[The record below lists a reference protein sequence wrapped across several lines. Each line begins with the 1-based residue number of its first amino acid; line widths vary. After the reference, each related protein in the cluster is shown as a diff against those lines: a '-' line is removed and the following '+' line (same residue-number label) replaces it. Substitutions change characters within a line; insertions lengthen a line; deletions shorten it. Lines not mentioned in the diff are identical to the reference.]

1 MQRLTLLFPLWAL
14 LGSALAYAR
23 PGLFT
28 PWQGAIVPLLVVIMF
43 GMGMTLTAEDFR
55 RVAARPGLI
64 GLGVGLQYAVMP
76 LAAFVISRVL
86 GLSPALTV
94 GMVLVGSSAGG
105 TASNVITYLAK
116 GDVAL
121 SVTLTMTSTL
131 LAVFATPALTWFYA
145 GQVVPVPAAG
155 ILLSVLKIVVAPVLV
170 GVTLNSLFRQRI
182 ARVQPA
188 FPLLS
193 MVAIVVII
201 AIIVALNRPR
211 LAVMG
216 LPVAIAV
223 ITHNL
228 IGLAAGFWVPR
239 RLGYD
244 TRTCRTLAIEVGM
257 QNSGLSVALAVQHFS
272 ALAALPGA
280 LFSIWHNLSGS
291 ALAGFWSHRA
301 GGHRGDHP
309 ARGASR

>member
-14 LGSALAYAR
+14 LGSALAYAH
-23 PGLFT
+23 PELFA
-28 PWQGAIVPLLVVIMF
+28 PWQRAIVPLLAIIML

-55 RVAARPGLI
+55 RVATRPMLI
-64 GLGVGLQYAVMP
+64 ALGVGIQYAVMP
-76 LAAFVISRVL
+76 LAAFVISRLL

-105 TASNVITYLAK
+105 TASNVITYLGR

-145 GQVVPVPAAG
+145 GQVVPVPATG
-155 ILLSVLKIVVAPVLV
+155 ILLSVFEIVVVPVLA
-170 GVTLNSLFRQRI
+170 GVALNSLFHRPLSRL
-182 ARVQPA
+182 QPA
-188 FPLLS
+188 FPILS
-193 MVAIVVII
+193 MLAIVVII

-211 LAVMG
+211 LTVVG
-216 LPVAIAV
+216 LPVALAV
-223 ITHNL
+223 IAHNL
-228 IGLAAGFWVPR
+228 IGLAAGFWVPK

-280 LFSIWHNLSGS
+280 IFSVWHNLSGA
-291 ALAGFWSHRA
+291 ALAGFWSHRRA
-301 GGHRGDHP
+301 HHHGHRGV
-309 ARGASR
+309 SR